1 MAAPS
6 TLDPWREKGIPV
18 DKQYRSWRQIVKEP
32 VNKLEVDAY
41 SCYARLPVGFSQVR
55 AQGGEDSTVDQ
66 AFRQHVTSMGRTG
79 GPSAQEIDEFVPSIS
94 RRRTGALWPS

>member
-1 MAAPS
+1 MAQAMLRSVRSNSILEVRMAAPS

-66 AFRQHVTSMGRTG
+66 AFN
-79 GPSAQEIDEFVPSIS
+79 A
-94 RRRTGALWPS
+94 